1 MNNYRVSVGMGP
13 KELNNLKPP
22 RVIEKIWQAY
32 QQLDGYKDQG
42 YTIENFLGI
51 ATNPIYRREMHSHE
65 KVTAIYNV
73 LNVIGYKTDSKLDR
87 ENRHIAAISDAA
99 HASIASY
106 ANCLLSADEAF
117 VSKVRAIYEFLG
129 VSTEVALVT
138 LVDDEIVVK
147 SE

>member
-1 MNNYRVSVGMGP
+1 M
-13 KELNNLKPP
+13 
-22 RVIEKIWQAY
+22 
-32 QQLDGYKDQG
+32 
-42 YTIENFLGI
+42 
-51 ATNPIYRREMHSHE
+51 
-65 KVTAIYNV
+65 
-73 LNVIGYKTDSKLDR
+73 GYKTDSKLDR